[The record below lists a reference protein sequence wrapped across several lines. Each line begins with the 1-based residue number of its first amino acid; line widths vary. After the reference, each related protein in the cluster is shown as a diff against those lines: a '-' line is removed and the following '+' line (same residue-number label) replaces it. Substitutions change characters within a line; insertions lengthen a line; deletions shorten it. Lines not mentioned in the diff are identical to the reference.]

1 MDRSDTIQLE
11 GQKLVWSKSFSHVF
25 VLVDKIRRVIN
36 LVITSLLIIAIII
49 GAGMVGLNVYEIY
62 ASNSDIFT
70 VESWP
75 ASPRGEQ
82 GEWTGVLWWAILAAM
97 FLSYWR
103 KSKRSGKYTVLRKGD
118 INKIKKQKFVYV
130 NNAFSRDAL
139 RVIEDS
145 YYIAVKDSG
154 SAIQP
159 IHIFLSLLTDDS
171 VRTIMGRLGVSLKK
185 LSGYIT
191 KIITEDG
198 IVSKT
203 GKLNLDENSI
213 EVVVQSYVLA
223 YEKQRRQVEV
233 AELLESIVHVDA
245 KVKELLFDFAITE
258 DKVLNAVAWIRIQQ
272 TLQARYDRFRYKAGF
287 KPKGSMDKAMTA
299 VATPVLDSFSEDFT
313 MLAKAGYFGLCVARD
328 KEFTNMYS
336 VLEGGGTP
344 VLVGQPGVGVDT
356 IIEGLA
362 NRMVAEEVPDF
373 LQDKRMVSLQLSRLV
388 ADTTHEG
395 ELEGRVMHII
405 NEIARAGNIVLYINN
420 IHNLV
425 GVSSVG
431 RSNVDLADIL
441 TESLIKHGVYVLTST
456 TPRDYL
462 KYIENSSFANNLTKI
477 EVHEPDVNQAI
488 QMLAANIGRVES
500 KNQVFFT
507 YDALAATVELS
518 QRYMHDQ
525 YLPSKAIDIVEEV
538 GVRVKNKRG
547 KNQMVNRDDVAALIA
562 VKAEVP
568 ITQVTRDESAK
579 LLNIEELIHERI
591 INQVEAVKA
600 VSGAL
605 RRARADLRDLK
616 RPIVNLLFMGP
627 TGVGKTELAKTV
639 AEVYFGDA
647 KRMIRLDMSEYQEK
661 NSLQRLLGAPG
672 SDTGGALTNAVRQD
686 PHSILLL
693 DEIEKAHPDILNV
706 FLQVMEDGRMT
717 DVTGRTV
724 DFTNLILI
732 MTSNAGTTYIQD
744 QTKAGATAVQIKEAL
759 LETELRTSFRP
770 EFLNRF
776 DNIVIF
782 KPLTQEHIAKIA
794 VLLLK
799 KEQKRLEAKGIF
811 LEVTP
816 TAIKELAHLGYDP
829 KFGARPLRRVIQ
841 EKVQNALANFLLT
854 GKIDRRDKVILE
866 SAESIRVDK
875 AARL

>member
-1 MDRSDTIQLE
+1 MDKVVDNKIRLE
-11 GQKLVWSKSFSHVF
+11 GQELVWGKSFSHIS
-25 VLVDKIRRVIN
+25 VLADKIRRAINAIVIFI
-36 LVITSLLIIAIII
+36 LVISIIS
-49 GAGMVGLNVYEIY
+49 GAALFGFNVYQIY
-62 ASNSDIFT
+62 ASNSDIFAF
-70 VESWP
+70 ESW
-75 ASPRGEQ
+75 Q
-82 GEWTGVLWWAILAAM
+82 GDCLDALWWSVVAAM
-97 FLSYWR
+97 FLAYWR
-103 KSKRSGKYTVLRKGD
+103 KSKSSGRYTVLRRGD
-118 INKIKKQKFVYV
+118 IDKIKKRKYIFV
-130 NNAFSRDAL
+130 NNAFSKDAL
-139 RVIEDS
+139 RIVENA
-145 YYIAVKDSG
+145 YYIAAKDSN

-159 IHIFLSLLTDDS
+159 IHIFASLLNNNN
-171 VRTIMGRLGVSLKK
+171 VRTIMGRLGVTSKTLFE
-185 LSGYIT
+185 SVAR
-191 KIITEDG
+191 IIKNDG
-198 IVSKT
+198 IVTKA
-203 GKLNLDENSI
+203 GELNLDKNAI
-213 EVVVQSYVLA
+213 EVVMKSYTLA
-223 YEKQRRQVEV
+223 YEEQRRQVEV
-233 AELLESIVHVDA
+233 AELLEAIVHVDP
-245 KVKELLFDFAITE
+245 KVKELLFDFTITE
-258 DKVLNAVAWIRIQQ
+258 DKIMNAVVWIRIQQ
-272 TLQARYDRFRYKAGF
+272 TLQERYDRFRYKAGF

-313 MLAKAGYFGLCVARD
+313 MRAKSGYFGLCVARD
-328 KEFTNMYS
+328 KEFTDIYS
-336 VLEGGGTP
+336 ILEGGGTP

-388 ADTTHEG
+388 ADTTHDG

-405 NEIARAGNIVLYINN
+405 NEVARAGNIVLYINN

-441 TESLIKHGVYVLTST
+441 TESLIKQGIYVVTST
-456 TPRDYL
+456 NPRDYL

-477 EVHEPDVNQAI
+477 EVHEPDENQAI

-507 YDALAATVELS
+507 YDALAGAVELS
-518 QRYMHDQ
+518 QRYMHDR
-525 YLPSKAIDIVEEV
+525 YLPSKAIDIIAEV

-547 KNQMVNRDDVAALIA
+547 KNQMVGRDDVAILISE
-562 VKAEVP
+562 KAEVP
-568 ITQVTRDESAK
+568 ITQVTRDESSK
-579 LLNIEELIHERI
+579 LLNIEELIHKRL

-639 AEVYFGDA
+639 AEVYFGDE

-661 NSLQRLLGAPG
+661 NSLQRLLGTPG
-672 SDTGGALTNAVRQD
+672 SDTGGVLTTAVRQD

-717 DVTGRTV
+717 DVTGRTI

-744 QTKAGATAVQIKEAL
+744 QTKLGTTAAKIKEAL
-759 LETELRTSFRP
+759 LETELRNSFRP

-782 KPLTQEHIAKIA
+782 KPLSQDHIEQIA
-794 VLLLK
+794 ILLLE

-811 LEVTP
+811 LEITDKAV
-816 TAIKELAHLGYDP
+816 KELSQLGYDP

-841 EKVQNALANFLLT
+841 DKVENALANFLLT
-854 GKIDRRDKVILE
+854 GKIDRRDKVVLE
-866 SAESIRVDK
+866 SAENIRVVK
-875 AARL
+875 ATRL

>member
-1 MDRSDTIQLE
+1 MNKELQIE
-11 GQKLVWSKSFSHVF
+11 GQKLIWSKSFSHVS
-25 VLVDKIRRVIN
+25 VLVDKFRRIIN
-36 LVITSLLIIAIII
+36 TLITTLLILAIIL
-49 GAGMVGLNVYEIY
+49 GAAMFGHNVYTIY
-62 ASNSDIFT
+62 SANTDFFT
-70 VESWP
+70 PSSW
-75 ASPRGEQ
+75 Q
-82 GEWTGVLWWAILAAM
+82 GDWVNILWWSILAAM
-97 FLSYWR
+97 FLGYWR
-103 KSKRSGKYTVLRKGD
+103 KSKRVGKYTVLRKGD
-118 INKIKKQKFVYV
+118 INKIKKQKYTYI
-130 NNAFSRDAL
+130 NNAFSSDTL
-139 RVIEDS
+139 KVIEKSYKIAAGDS
-145 YYIAVKDSG
+145 D

-159 IHIFLSLLTDDS
+159 IHIFLSLLHNDS
-171 VRTIMGRLGVSLKK
+171 VITIMGRLGVSVKQ
-185 LSGYIT
+185 LSET
-191 KIITEDG
+191 LANIIKEDG
-198 IVSKT
+198 IVT
-203 GKLNLDENSI
+203 RAGGLNLDVNAM
-213 EVVVQSYVLA
+213 EVVMQSYSLA
-223 YEKQRRQVEV
+223 YDKQRQQVEV
-233 AELLESIVHVDA
+233 AELLEAIVHVDE

-272 TLQARYDRFRYKAGF
+272 TLQERYDRFRYKAGF

-299 VATPVLDSFSEDFT
+299 IATPVLDSFSEDFT
-313 MLAKAGYFGLCVARD
+313 MLARAGYFGLCVARD
-328 KEFTNMYS
+328 KEFIDMYS

-362 NRMVAEEVPDF
+362 NRMVAEEVPEF

-388 ADTTHEG
+388 ADTTHDG

-405 NEIARAGNIVLYINN
+405 NEVSRAGNIVLYINN

-425 GVSSVG
+425 GVSSAG

-441 TESLIKHGVYVLTST
+441 TESLIKQGVYVIAST
-456 TPRDYL
+456 TPHDFL

-477 EVHEPDVNQAI
+477 EVGEPETNQAI

-507 YDALAATVELS
+507 YDALEAAVQLS
-518 QRYMHDQ
+518 ERYMHDRF
-525 YLPSKAIDIVEEV
+525 LPSKAISIIEEV

-547 KNQMVNRDDVAALIA
+547 KNQMVGREDVAILISE
-562 VKAEVP
+562 KAEVP
-568 ITQVTRDESAK
+568 ITQVTQDESEK
-579 LLNIEELIHERI
+579 LINIEEHIHERI
-591 INQVEAVKA
+591 VNQVEAVSA
-600 VSGAL
+600 VAGAL

-639 AEVYFGDA
+639 AEVYFGDE

-661 NSLQRLLGAPG
+661 NSIARLLGTPG
-672 SDTGGALTNAVRQD
+672 SDTGGVLTSAVRQD

-732 MTSNAGTTYIQD
+732 MTSNAGTSYIQD
-744 QTKAGATAVQIKEAL
+744 HTKAGETAEAIKEAL
-759 LETELRTSFRP
+759 LETELRSSFRP

-782 KPLTQEHIAKIA
+782 KPLTQEHIEKIA
-794 VLLLK
+794 VLLLN
-799 KEQKRLEAKGIF
+799 KERKRLEAKGIF
-811 LEVTP
+811 LEVTD
-816 TAIKELAHLGYDP
+816 TAVKELASLGYDP

-841 EKVQNALANFLLT
+841 EKVENALANFLLK
-854 GKIDRRDKVILE
+854 GKIDRRDKVVLE
-866 SAESIRVDK
+866 TADSIRVDK
-875 AARL
+875 ASRI

>member
-1 MDRSDTIQLE
+1 MDKELLIE
-11 GQKLVWSKSFSHVF
+11 GQKLVWGKSFSHAS
-25 VLVDKIRRVIN
+25 VLVDRFRRVVN
-36 LVITSLLIIAIII
+36 VIIIAALILAILA
-49 GAGMVGLNVYEIY
+49 GATFFGYNVYSIY
-62 ASNSDIFT
+62 ESNTDMFTAAS
-70 VESWP
+70 W
-75 ASPRGEQ
+75 Q
-82 GEWTGVLWWAILAAM
+82 GEWTHVLWWAVLAAM
-97 FLSYWR
+97 FLSYWQ
-103 KSKRSGKYTVLRKGD
+103 KSKKVGKYSVLRKGD
-118 INKIKKQKFVYV
+118 INRIKKQKYTYI
-130 NNAFSRDAL
+130 NNAFSKDAL
-139 RVIEDS
+139 KVIEKS
-145 YYIAVKDSG
+145 YFIAAGDG
-154 SAIQP
+154 DSAIQP
-159 IHIFLSLLTDDS
+159 IHIFLSLLQNDS
-171 VRTIMGRLGVSLKK
+171 VITIMGRLGVSVKR
-185 LSGYIT
+185 LSET
-191 KIITEDG
+191 VASIIKDDG
-198 IVSKT
+198 IVTKA
-203 GKLNLDENSI
+203 GKLNLDANAM
-213 EVVVQSYVLA
+213 EVVMKSYALA
-223 YEKQRRQVEV
+223 YEKQRQQVEV
-233 AELLESIVHVDA
+233 AELLEAIVNVDE

-258 DKVLNAVAWIRIQQ
+258 DKILNAVAWIRIQQ
-272 TLQARYDRFRYKAGF
+272 TLQERYDRFRYKAGF

-299 VATPVLDSFSEDFT
+299 IATPVLDSFSEDFT

-328 KEFTNMYS
+328 KEFTDLYS

-344 VLVGQPGVGVDT
+344 VLVGNPGVGVDT

-362 NRMVAEEVPDF
+362 NRMVAEEVPEF

-405 NEIARAGNIVLYINN
+405 NEVSRAGNIVLYINN

-441 TESLIKHGVYVLTST
+441 TESLIKQGVYVVTST
-456 TPRDYL
+456 TPHDYV

-477 EVHEPDVNQAI
+477 EINEPETNQAI
-488 QMLAANIGRVES
+488 QILAANIGRVES

-507 YDALAATVELS
+507 YDALAAAVELS
-518 QRYMHDQ
+518 ERYMHDR

-547 KNQMVNRDDVAALIA
+547 KNQMVNKEDVAALIA
-562 VKAEVP
+562 EKAEVP
-568 ITQVTRDESAK
+568 ITQVTRDESDK
-579 LLNIEELIHERI
+579 LINIEELIHQRI
-591 INQVEAVKA
+591 INQVEAVSA
-600 VSGAL
+600 VAGAL

-639 AEVYFGDA
+639 AEVYFGDE
-647 KRMIRLDMSEYQEK
+647 KKMIRLDMSEYQEK
-661 NSLQRLLGAPG
+661 NSLQRLLGTPG
-672 SDTGGALTNAVRQD
+672 GDTGGVLTNAVRQD

-732 MTSNAGTTYIQD
+732 MTSNAGTNYIQD
-744 QTKAGATAVQIKEAL
+744 QTKAGATAEAIKEAL

-776 DNIVIF
+776 DNIIIF
-782 KPLTQEHIAKIA
+782 KPLTQEHIEQIA
-794 VLLLK
+794 LLLLK
-799 KEQKRLEAKGIF
+799 KETKRLEAKGIF
-811 LEVTP
+811 LEATDIAV
-816 TAIKELAHLGYDP
+816 KELAALGYDP

-841 EKVQNALANFLLT
+841 EKVENALANFLLT
-854 GKIDRRDKVILE
+854 GKIDRRDKVVLE
-866 SAESIRVDK
+866 TADKIRVDK
-875 AARL
+875 ASRI

>member
-1 MDRSDTIQLE
+1 MNKELQIE
-11 GQKLVWSKSFSHVF
+11 GQKLIWSKSFSHVS
-25 VLVDKIRRVIN
+25 VLVDKFRRIIN
-36 LVITSLLIIAIII
+36 TLITTLLILAIVL
-49 GAGMVGLNVYEIY
+49 GAAMFGYNVYTIY
-62 ASNSDIFT
+62 ASNTDIFT
-70 VESWP
+70 VSSW
-75 ASPRGEQ
+75 Q
-82 GEWTGVLWWAILAAM
+82 GDWVNILWWSILAAM
-97 FLSYWR
+97 FLGYWR
-103 KSKRSGKYTVLRKGD
+103 KSKRVGKYTVLRKGD
-118 INKIKKQKFVYV
+118 INKIKKQKYTYI
-130 NNAFSRDAL
+130 NNAFSSDTL
-139 RVIEDS
+139 KVIEKAYKIAAGDS
-145 YYIAVKDSG
+145 D

-159 IHIFLSLLTDDS
+159 IHIFLSLLHNDS
-171 VRTIMGRLGVSLKK
+171 VITIMGRLGVSVKQ
-185 LSGYIT
+185 LSET
-191 KIITEDG
+191 LANIIKEDG
-198 IVSKT
+198 IVTKA
-203 GKLNLDENSI
+203 GELNLDDNAM
-213 EVVVQSYVLA
+213 EVVMQSYSLA
-223 YEKQRRQVEV
+223 YDKQRQQVEV
-233 AELLESIVHVDA
+233 AELLEAIVHVDE

-272 TLQARYDRFRYKAGF
+272 TLQERYDRFRYKAGF

-299 VATPVLDSFSEDFT
+299 IATPVLDSFSEDFT
-313 MLAKAGYFGLCVARD
+313 MLARAGYFGLCVARD
-328 KEFTNMYS
+328 KEFIDMYS

-362 NRMVAEEVPDF
+362 NRMVAEEVPEF

-388 ADTTHEG
+388 ADTTHDG

-405 NEIARAGNIVLYINN
+405 NEVSRAGNIVLYINN

-425 GVSSVG
+425 GVSSAG

-441 TESLIKHGVYVLTST
+441 TESLIKQGVYVVAST
-456 TPRDYL
+456 TPHDFL

-477 EVHEPDVNQAI
+477 EVGEPETNQAI

-507 YDALAATVELS
+507 YDALEAAVVLS
-518 QRYMHDQ
+518 ERYMHDRF
-525 YLPSKAIDIVEEV
+525 LPSKAISIVEEV

-547 KNQMVNRDDVAALIA
+547 KNQMVGREDVAILISE
-562 VKAEVP
+562 KAEVP
-568 ITQVTRDESAK
+568 ITQVTQDESEK
-579 LLNIEELIHERI
+579 LINIEEHIHERI
-591 INQVEAVKA
+591 INQVEAVSA

-639 AEVYFGDA
+639 AEVYFGDE

-661 NSLQRLLGAPG
+661 NSIARLLGTPG
-672 SDTGGALTNAVRQD
+672 SDTGGVLTSAVRQD

-732 MTSNAGTTYIQD
+732 MTSNAGTSYIQD
-744 QTKAGATAVQIKEAL
+744 HTKAGETAEQIKEAL
-759 LETELRTSFRP
+759 LESELRTSFRP

-776 DNIVIF
+776 DNIIVF
-782 KPLTQEHIAKIA
+782 KPLTQEHIEKIA
-794 VLLLK
+794 LLLLN
-799 KEQKRLEAKGIF
+799 KERKRLESKGIF
-811 LEVTP
+811 LEVTDI
-816 TAIKELAHLGYDP
+816 AVKELASLGYDP

-841 EKVQNALANFLLT
+841 EKVENALANFLLK
-854 GKIDRRDKVILE
+854 GQIDRRDKVVLE
-866 SAESIRVDK
+866 TADSIRVDK
-875 AARL
+875 AARI